1 MQTPIKSPS
10 PTKEKKDKD
19 GDAKRLARCGKCTNC
34 KSTDCGACYNCYDKP
49 KFGGP
54 GIKKQ
59 ACINRKCLVMVPR
72 DEDGEKLARKRAKQ
86 RAVVPIVA
94 PLGAIPSAL
103 GGDPTAFLSGL
114 PSGLNIQV
122 PSMAPMIMVPSS
134 PSVDSSCALGSPRS
148 GLSSPATP
156 EGTPSRAIVDASS
169 LCSASSVSLKQQ
181 WSEQSLFAL
190 ALDDE
195 PRPGTALSSAMLF
208 AAIQAPPTATPPRHP
223 PSRSKPRHHPA
234 SPEGAPESAQ
244 YDAVSP
250 PETPTRRPKRSA
262 AAAAAAA
269 RADADD
275 DEDEELRAA
284 FAAHIRTKLEL
295 DAPPPAQL
303 RLDDLQEEFL
313 LLNAEHRSTAAFT
326 AIPILAF

>member
-1 MQTPIKSPS
+1 MLLPSEPFRSFQSLPIPS
-10 PTKEKKDKD
+10 D
-19 GDAKRLARCGKCTNC
+19 
-34 KSTDCGACYNCYDKP
+34 
-49 KFGGP
+49 
-54 GIKKQ
+54 
-59 ACINRKCLVMVPR
+59 
-72 DEDGEKLARKRAKQ
+72 
-86 RAVVPIVA
+86 
-94 PLGAIPSAL
+94 PLGVLSRSSAPPRALRSLRIPSI
-103 GGDPTAFLSGL
+103 
-114 PSGLNIQV
+114 PS
-122 PSMAPMIMVPSS
+122 
-134 PSVDSSCALGSPRS
+134 DSSWFLTSQ
-148 GLSSPATP
+148 
-156 EGTPSRAIVDASS
+156 
-169 LCSASSVSLKQQ
+169 LCSASSVALKQQ